1 MDLLIPIII
10 MISIFLIPATGL
22 MMILVSRFALKPL
35 VETLSQALRESRE
48 PDAAS
53 LAQIHE
59 LTERLYDLT
68 EEVRR
73 LQEARDFDRQLLE
86 GRGVDEGD
94 EGAA

>member
-35 VETLSQALRESRE
+35 VETLSRALRESRQ

-73 LQEARDFDRQLLE
+73 LQEARDFDRELLE
-86 GRGVDEGD
+86 GAEVGEREQ
-94 EGAA
+94 ATS